1 MNCPIC
7 GSEMDPGGIVTD
19 GVTPAWVPEKEFK
32 KTGLKRLVYH
42 DAKRI
47 GKANAILGQSKISN
61 AYYCSKCNKIVGIFE
76 VTGEADHLEAVAIRF
91 R

>member
-1 MNCPIC
+1 M
-7 GSEMDPGGIVTD
+7 EPGGIVTD

-42 DAKRI
+42 DAKMI

-61 AYYCSKCNKIVGIFE
+61 AYFCEKCQKIVGIFDI
-76 VTGEADHLEAVAIRF
+76 TGESNHLEAVRLK
-91 R
+91 